1 MTPLTDTF
9 RSRNGV
15 ERKVLKVIPG
25 SLKDPCQSPPFSML
39 SKLLILHGEARSSQ
53 SFVFLE
59 VFFSHL

>member
-1 MTPLTDTF
+1 M
-9 RSRNGV
+9 
-15 ERKVLKVIPG
+15 ECKVLKVIPG